1 MEHQICV
8 TTDALEKL
16 QALLDRHR
24 LGDAKSAKSFAILEE
39 ELERAQVVE
48 PHAVPPDVIT
58 MNSEVR
64 LSDLESGEIF
74 TYRLVY
80 PSSKAQD
87 PNAVS
92 VMAPIG
98 MAYARLSR
106 RGDDRVAGAQG
117 HTTTSDSRNSIPARV
132 RCCNKSRLN
141 SPLQVTQ
148 NARVCYKR

>member
-1 MEHQICV
+1 MNMEHQICV

-64 LSDLESGEIF
+64 LRDLESGEIF

-87 PNAVS
+87 ANAVS

-98 MAYARLSR
+98 MAMLGYRVGETIEWPVPKGIRRLQILEILYQPESAVATSR
-106 RGDDRVAGAQG
+106 A
-117 HTTTSDSRNSIPARV
+117 
-132 RCCNKSRLN
+132 
-141 SPLQVTQ
+141 
-148 NARVCYKR
+148 